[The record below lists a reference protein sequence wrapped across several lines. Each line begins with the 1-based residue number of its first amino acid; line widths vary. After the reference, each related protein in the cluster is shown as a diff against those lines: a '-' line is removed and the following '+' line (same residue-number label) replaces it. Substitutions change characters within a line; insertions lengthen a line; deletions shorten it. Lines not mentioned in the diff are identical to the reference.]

1 MEKVTFSSPPYNA
14 STIGGYVL
22 AIAKALDHKGVDSAL
37 ILRTAEVSAYITNDP
52 LVRFPVETMRRL
64 YRLCVEVTN
73 DPYFGLSVARFIHAS
88 NLHALGHALAASNTL
103 GDFCIRLE
111 RYFRL
116 LSNAAVI
123 RLVESDGEVVMRI
136 EPLADYCGETED
148 AFLAFV
154 ILTMRQLSNAAFS
167 PLSVDFRHAVPTPGA
182 DPYIALFRAPVAF
195 DRDCTSLVFARSDMV
210 RPLAGSCPELAQ
222 VNDNI
227 ATKYIAKLDKHDIVS
242 RVRQAIVEHMP
253 NGKCTREMIAS
264 SLAMSPTTLQFKL
277 AKRNTSFHDLM
288 DATRMELAKSY
299 AQQSA
304 MTVTEMAFLLGFSD
318 TSNFAR
324 AFKRWTGV
332 SPTEFRAADVI

>member
-1 MEKVTFSSPPYNA
+1 MEQARLSSPHHNA

-22 AIAKALDHKGVDSAL
+22 AIAKALDYKGVDSARV
-37 ILRTAEVSAYITNDP
+37 LRTAEVSAYVTNDP
-52 LVRFPVETMRRL
+52 LVRLPVETMRRL
-64 YRLCVEVTN
+64 YQLCVEVTN

-116 LSNAAVI
+116 VSDAAAI
-123 RLVESDGEVVMRI
+123 RLVETDGEVVMRF
-136 EPLADYCGETED
+136 EHLTDYCGETED

-154 ILTMRQLSNAAFS
+154 ILSMRQLSNAAFS
-167 PLSVDFRHAVPTPGA
+167 PLSVDFRHRMPSPGG
-182 DPYIALFRAPVAF
+182 DPYTALFRAPVAF
-195 DRDCTSLVFARSDMV
+195 DRNCSSLVFAKSDMV

-227 ATKYIAKLDKHDIVS
+227 ATKYIAKLDKDDIVS
-242 RVRQAIVEHMP
+242 RVRQAIVEHLP
-253 NGKCTREMIAS
+253 NGECTREMVAS
-264 SLAMSPTTLQFKL
+264 QLAMSPTTLQFKL
-277 AKRNTSFHDLM
+277 AKLETSFHDLM

-332 SPTEFRAADVI
+332 SPTEFRATIAA